1 MALPYH
7 DVLATKTTPPRNPT
21 TAPSSPVTCLLP
33 PPLTPFP
40 EKAGIMPESYT
51 RSSIPPTPP
60 PHPLSPPSKDGTEA
74 ASERKGSQGE
84 PSACSWP

>member
-7 DVLATKTTPPRNPT
+7 DVLATKTSPKDHTSPQSYHS
-21 TAPSSPVTCLLP
+21 PSSPVTCLLP

-51 RSSIPPTPP
+51 HPA

-84 PSACSWP
+84 PSACPWP